1 MTRLEEGEDGIRGC
15 LRWHLAGTAM
25 IPKEEDREKTRTGS
39 VQGAWPLFISYK
51 RWKIL
56 VNVASVGAIGCRLS

>member
-25 IPKEEDREKTRTGS
+25 IPKEDDREKTRTGS
-39 VQGAWPLFISYK
+39 VQGAWPLFK
-51 RWKIL
+51 RS
-56 VNVASVGAIGCRLS
+56 SVTRDGKFW